1 MCIYLYFLTQHRASY
16 IPDER
21 AVKCDPTHTNNYCN
35 FGLFLSE
42 EKKQYRQA
50 EEMYRHALKISPKHS
65 NSLYNYAV
73 MLDTHCNRKPEA
85 ESLYRGAL
93 AVDPRHSYALYNLA
107 VLLEEIAIDRD
118 GENSIQEI
126 AKLYKAA
133 TDIDP
138 RDPASAADYGRF
150 ILVRFDDF
158 EHAEP
163 HLLRALGM
171 DDENEVA
178 LYNLALLYHKYK
190 PQSSSSAE
198 DGNIK
203 VALEMYRRLVAKNS
217 QHLSGLLQLARLLVE
232 VNSTVGKEN
241 STATNAFADGAD
253 GFSDASVVVT
263 NSTTSGK
270 VVDSSKVARAWMEEV
285 IELYEAVIPRHKEP
299 DAVVCEFTKVVNKY
313 GSARQK
319 MRAIATAEAYMR
331 SREERSGAGKD
342 KGDSDNEYSE
352 VYSSDISRVMEIM
365 KKSTNK

>member
-1 MCIYLYFLTQHRASY
+1 MSDGALFVFFFMLRFDSVLTA
-16 IPDER
+16 PFCLCDGVVDER
-21 AVKCDPTHTNNYCN
+21 ACKCDPTHANNHCN

-42 EKKQYRQA
+42 EKKQYKQA
-50 EEMYRHALKISPKHS
+50 EEMYRHALKITPKHS

-73 MLDTHCNRKPEA
+73 MLDTHCSRKPEA

-107 VLLEEIAIDRD
+107 VLLEEIALDRD
-118 GENSIQEI
+118 GEASKQEI

-133 TDIDP
+133 TEIDP

-163 HLLRALGM
+163 YLIKALGL

-178 LYNLALLYHKYK
+178 LYNMALLYHKYK
-190 PQSSSSAE
+190 PVGPQSSADNNS
-198 DGNIK
+198 K

-232 VNSTVGKEN
+232 INSAEGKEN
-241 STATNAFADGAD
+241 STATNAFADGTDSA
-253 GFSDASVVVT
+253 VLT
-263 NSTTSGK
+263 TSTTSGK
-270 VVDSSKVARAWMEEV
+270 VVDASKVARAWMEEV
-285 IELYEAVIPRHKEP
+285 IELYEAVVPRHKEP
-299 DAVVCEFTKVVNKY
+299 DAVVCEYTKVVNKY

-319 MRAIATAEAYMR
+319 VSIAYANTIFQ
-331 SREERSGAGKD
+331 SVISVHLH
-342 KGDSDNEYSE
+342 
-352 VYSSDISRVMEIM
+352 VYTGVITLVFD
-365 KKSTNK
+365 